1 MTSESATPATGP
13 GARPGTAPMGAPQRS
28 RLRIRSRAGR
38 SAALIALAAAVA
50 AFTTVWALPN
60 IAGRFFV
67 QVHALARAVPAAN
80 GPTVILGGDAPV
92 QARAVEISLEI
103 DNGYPLAVVLDTS
116 PTPYHASVYHRE
128 NTGHLA
134 RVWEFRVGDPAL
146 EEGSDSP
153 MGGATS
159 GAVVVPSG
167 VTRID
172 VATGTAAFGLV
183 GSTGSPLPAGVY
195 YLRVWAY
202 GIGSPM
208 IPMSID
214 EAGPLPT
221 PAALPTL
228 GP

>member
-1 MTSESATPATGP
+1 MTGASGTPATGL
-13 GARPGTAPMGAPQRS
+13 GARP
-28 RLRIRSRAGR
+28 RSRAR
-38 SAALIALAAAVA
+38 RTAALVALAAAVA
-50 AFTTVWALPN
+50 AFTIVWALPN
-60 IAGRFFV
+60 IAGPFFV

-80 GPTVILGGDAPV
+80 GPSVILGGDAPIR
-92 QARAVEISLEI
+92 ARSVEISVEI

-116 PTPYHASVYHRE
+116 PTPYQAAVYHRE

-134 RVWEFRVGDPAL
+134 RVWESRVGDPTL

-153 MGGATS
+153 AGGNTG

-172 VATGTAAFGLV
+172 VATGAAAFGLV
-183 GSTGSPLPAGVY
+183 GLTGSALPAGVY

-208 IPMSID
+208 IPMSIG
-214 EAGPLPT
+214 EADDPLPT
-221 PAALPTL
+221 PATLPTL
-228 GP
+228 RP